1 MVSGDHG
8 EMRITTDDGVGLAVE
23 VGGSGPGLLLVH
35 GLGGAKE
42 DFSDHVPALA
52 RDHTVVIFDHRGHG
66 ASDKPT
72 DRGAYSIDRLA
83 TDILEVADACGLDR
97 FRLLGHS
104 MGGMVAR
111 QIPLRDAERV
121 EALVMMDTS
130 AGPIPG
136 FDPALMDAAAE
147 VAFTRGKSELKELL
161 DLAQVLE
168 TPAYRRALA
177 DRPGYREFEERKWAD
192 LSEIMWGA
200 MTVALAYQ
208 PDDLAALAAAVRFPV
223 LALVGSQD
231 APFVAASR
239 EMAAAIESAQLVIIP
254 DAGHSPQFEN
264 PAAWIEALSRFL
276 MSVPSPTK

>member
-1 MVSGDHG
+1 
-8 EMRITTDDGVGLAVE
+8 MRITASDGVGLAVE
-23 VGGSGPGLLLVH
+23 VAGDGPGLLLVH

-52 RDHTVVIFDHRGHG
+52 RDYTVVIFDHRGHG
-66 ASDKPT
+66 ASDKPR
-72 DRGAYSIDRLA
+72 DRVAYSIDRLA
-83 TDILEVADACGLDR
+83 TDILEVADAVGLER

-111 QIPLRDAERV
+111 QIPLRAPERV

-147 VAFTRGKSELKELL
+147 IAFTRGKDALKELL

-168 TPAYRRALA
+168 TPAYQRELA
-177 DRPGYREFEERKWAD
+177 DRPGYRAFQDRKWAD
-192 LSEIMWGA
+192 LSEVMWGA
-200 MTVALAYQ
+200 MAVALAYQ
-208 PDDLAALAAAVRFPV
+208 PDDLAALAAAARFPMLV
-223 LALVGSQD
+223 LVGSQD

-239 EMAAAIESAQLVIIP
+239 EMADVIDGARLVIIP

-264 PAAWIEALSRFL
+264 PGAWIDALSRFL
-276 MSVPSPTK
+276 ASVPAPTR